1 MRTVLALLALLA
13 AGACATAAPE
23 AGVANYDA
31 LKKAHEACAAK
42 GGTLVLQK
50 NGDPE
55 YIGDYACERK

>member
-1 MRTVLALLALLA
+1 MRAALAMLAVLAL
-13 AGACATAAPE
+13 GACASSAPDG
-23 AGVANYDA
+23 GVANYDA
-31 LKKAHEACAAK
+31 LKKAHADCAAK